1 MTTLFEKNPTDHVD
15 ENKDYLAELVGEEKK
30 FKSPQDLARS
40 KVEADRF
47 IDQLKGELQGLR
59 EELNAKMKLEDL
71 LTKMETVSQKPPSSE
86 VPPNRE
92 EGKTALTPE
101 ELEAIL
107 DSKLNEREQSRIQ
120 AANIQEAKRVLSSSL
135 GNDYAVKLDD
145 KARSLGISREFL
157 DNLAKTQ
164 PKALF
169 KLLDVD
175 PTANTN
181 HQSRESIFSPPSS
194 GVRSE
199 GFKPQSNDKTQ
210 SYYESLR
217 KADAKSYWSPSVQ
230 NQMHKDAMRLGER
243 FFD

>member
-1 MTTLFEKNPTDHVD
+1 MTTLFEEKKPTDHVD
-15 ENKDYLAELVGEEKK
+15 ENKDYLAELVGEDKK

-40 KVEADRF
+40 KAEADLF
-47 IDQLKGELQGLR
+47 IDRLKGELQGLR

-71 LTKMETVSQKPPSSE
+71 LTKMETVSKPPSNE
-86 VPPNRE
+86 VQPNRE

-120 AANIQEAKRVLSSSL
+120 VSNIQEAKRVLSSSL
-135 GNDYAVKLDD
+135 GNDYAAKLDE
-145 KARSLGISREFL
+145 KARSLGVSREFM

-175 PTANTN
+175 PNATTN
-181 HQSRESIFSPPSS
+181 NQSRESIFGAPSS

-199 GFKPQSNDKTQ
+199 GFKPASNEKTS

-217 KADAKSYWSPSVQ
+217 KSDPKSYWSPAMQ
-230 NQMHKDAMRLGER
+230 NQIHKDAIRLGER